1 MTMNRVLDKVVSLI
15 APELKERFLLAFPS
29 EDQPK
34 TRIFF
39 RENIAEIET
48 GTLGF
53 YFSVKSRHSGNGSLR
68 RCRITSCRAAPER
81 DYTFEIFKARRIFH
95 MKSPRGR
102 QMLPARSP
110 NNQNRNCTAA

>member
-39 RENIAEIET
+39 RETIAEIET

-53 YFSVKSRHSGNGSLR
+53 YFSVKSRHSGKLLASGAENSLQD
-68 RCRITSCRAAPER
+68 AL
-81 DYTFEIFKARRIFH
+81 RRIFEK
-95 MKSPRGR
+95 MQNNELPRS
-102 QMLPARSP
+102 A
-110 NNQNRNCTAA
+110 